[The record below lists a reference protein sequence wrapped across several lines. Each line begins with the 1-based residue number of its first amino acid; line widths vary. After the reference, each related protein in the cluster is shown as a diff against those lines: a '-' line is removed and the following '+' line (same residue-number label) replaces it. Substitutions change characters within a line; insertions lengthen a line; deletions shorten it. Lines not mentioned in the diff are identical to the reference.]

1 MEQQYKQELTDLLSI
16 YFKHE
21 LDYVQEKIGKEK
33 TRQAIYNVL
42 GAMARDNSVDQNSK
56 ETLASLLDKL
66 I

>member
-16 YFKHE
+16 YLKHE